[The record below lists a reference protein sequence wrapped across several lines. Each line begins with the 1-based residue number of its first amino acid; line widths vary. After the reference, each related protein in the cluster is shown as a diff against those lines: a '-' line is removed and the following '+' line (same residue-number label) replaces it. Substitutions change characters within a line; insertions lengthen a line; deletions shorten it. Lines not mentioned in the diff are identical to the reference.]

1 MELEFEEYRAKKI
14 LNVHKHVD
22 GPWFWGKYTAHPYV
36 GCRSGCAFCYSR
48 GSRYLGR
55 RDPDTFDAL
64 IQVKINAVELLRA
77 ELLGRE
83 CDVIAAGDWQ
93 QPAEDRYRL
102 SRGMLE
108 VVRDFGFPLFVV
120 ERSPLLTR
128 DLDLLV
134 EINRQ
139 AWVGV
144 VYSISNLDPAL
155 KRAFEPHSPG
165 VRRRLQAMEKLA
177 EAGIL
182 VGTALMPVLPYVGDD
197 EAHLQDV
204 IRATKD
210 HGGTFVMGGGL
221 TMDGVQACRT
231 SEAFHQL
238 DPALVPRVRKRY
250 GWQPGGKP
258 NYSPPKAYN
267 ARLGLLIRA
276 LCQRHGLLDRMPRY
290 IAPGPLAINKRVAER
305 LFLRTYDLEL
315 EQAQDYRIWAYR
327 KAAWTVDEW
336 PESVAVIYKARG
348 KMGLRELPNLGKS
361 IVGRIA
367 HWLRDEELDRGR
379 RCQQVAPPVCDK
391 REEAGL

>member
-1 MELEFEEYRAKKI
+1 
-14 LNVHKHVD
+14 
-22 GPWFWGKYTAHPYV
+22 
-36 GCRSGCAFCYSR
+36 
-48 GSRYLGR
+48 
-55 RDPDTFDAL
+55 
-64 IQVKINAVELLRA
+64 
-77 ELLGRE
+77 
-83 CDVIAAGDWQ
+83 
-93 QPAEDRYRL
+93 
-102 SRGMLE
+102 
-108 VVRDFGFPLFVV
+108 
-120 ERSPLLTR
+120 
-128 DLDLLV
+128 
-134 EINRQ
+134 
-139 AWVGV
+139 
-144 VYSISNLDPAL
+144 
-155 KRAFEPHSPG
+155 
-165 VRRRLQAMEKLA
+165 
-177 EAGIL
+177 
-182 VGTALMPVLPYVGDD
+182 
-197 EAHLQDV
+197 
-204 IRATKD
+204 
-210 HGGTFVMGGGL
+210 
-221 TMDGVQACRT
+221 
-231 SEAFHQL
+231 
-238 DPALVPRVRKRY
+238 VRKRY
-250 GWQPGGKP
+250 CWQPGGKP